1 MLKAL
6 KLITSA
12 EPLLPSKIH
21 SQVLGIRTKILLGS
35 LFSPPE
41 TLRPKG
47 PLGISWETR
56 GGRVLWAAAQH
67 MQSPQVR
74 KEAGPCGGKRK
85 VRLERAMITLASV
98 SAWVSVQR
106 TVRSH

>member
-6 KLITSA
+6 QLIMSA
-12 EPLLPSKIH
+12 EPLLPSKI
-21 SQVLGIRTKILLGS
+21 QTGILLGS
-35 LFSPPE
+35 LFSLPGA
-41 TLRPKG
+41 LRPKG
-47 PLGISWETR
+47 PLGVSWETR

-67 MQSPQVR
+67 IQSPQVR

-85 VRLERAMITLASV
+85 GRLERAIMITLASV

-106 TVRSH
+106 AVRSH